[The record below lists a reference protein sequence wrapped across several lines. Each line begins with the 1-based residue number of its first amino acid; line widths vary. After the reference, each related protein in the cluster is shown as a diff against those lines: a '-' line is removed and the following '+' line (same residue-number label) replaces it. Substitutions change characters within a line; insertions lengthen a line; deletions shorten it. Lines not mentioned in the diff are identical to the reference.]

1 VLEGVCDEDCEG
13 FWNNFAISALLIVF
27 EGPDVVGV
35 DDPDVPEP
43 AAAYDVDADDVIV
56 VADGFVDTGDL
67 PFIL

>member
-1 VLEGVCDEDCEG
+1 M
-13 FWNNFAISALLIVF
+13 IVF

-43 AAAYDVDADDVIV
+43 AAAYDVDVDGVIV
-56 VADGFVDTGDL
+56 VAEGFVDAGDL